1 MVISKKVIKMHE
13 LGVLNQI
20 VRTVKRVADENKIKK
35 IKFITIEVGTESSFV
50 PVFLEKLYP
59 VAIDKTEIMK
69 DSELRIEMVGGRG
82 LQIKDIGY

>member
-1 MVISKKVIKMHE
+1 MSKKVIKMHE

-20 VRTVKRVADENKIKK
+20 VRTVKRVADENKIKR

-50 PVFLEKLYP
+50 PFFLEKLYP
-59 VAIDKTEIMK
+59 VAIDKTELMK
-69 DSELRIEMVGGRG
+69 GSELRIEMVGGRG